1 MRGKCITAAFAICL
15 LLGTTGLAQ
24 EGINATLSG
33 TVSDKTGALIPGVE
47 VTAKN
52 IATGVASTTVTNE
65 TGTYRFPSLQPGD
78 YETSAVLAGFQSQ
91 TFRLTLG
98 TSQQIRQNFS
108 LQVGTVAQA
117 VEVTAAAD
125 LLLTAATASVGTV
138 LPANQVVDLP
148 LVGHNVMDLVTST
161 MPGVTG
167 NGQASTAFGGVT
179 ANASANVGISLDG
192 VTMNT
197 GRHTQGLKP
206 TYFVT
211 PDMVRGRE
219 DFQGSGSR

>member
-1 MRGKCITAAFAICL
+1 MRGTPITAAFVVCL
-15 LLGTTGLAQ
+15 LLGAAGFAQ

-33 TVSDKTGALIPGVE
+33 TVSDNTGALIPGVE

-52 IATGVASTTVTNE
+52 IATGVASTTITNE
-65 TGTYRFPSLQPGD
+65 TGTFRFPSLQPGE
-78 YETSAVLAGFQSQ
+78 YEASAVLSGFQTQ
-91 TFRLTLG
+91 TFRITLG
-98 TSQQIRQNFS
+98 TSQQIRQNFT

-125 LLLTAATASVGTV
+125 MLLTAATASVGTV
-138 LPANQVVDLP
+138 LRASQIVDLP
-148 LVGHNVMDLVTST
+148 LVGHNIMDLATA

-167 NGQASTAFGGVT
+167 NGQASSTFGGIA

-206 TYFVT
+206 TFFVM
-211 PDMVRGRE
+211 PDLV
-219 DFQGSGSR
+219 DA